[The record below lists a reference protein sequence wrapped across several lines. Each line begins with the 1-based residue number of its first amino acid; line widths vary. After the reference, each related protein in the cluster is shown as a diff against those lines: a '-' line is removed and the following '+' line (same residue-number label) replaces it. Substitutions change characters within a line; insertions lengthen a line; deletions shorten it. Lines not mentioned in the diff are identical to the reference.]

1 MTYAAC
7 YQAFGRDFWIE
18 PASAQFAN
26 AVFHDEY
33 QINDLRP
40 HQVRTVVDVG
50 AHVGSFT
57 LLCHHYWPNA
67 RIVAV
72 EPHPESFELLEKNT
86 KHIPREKLTL
96 INAAVTRNSGKCLL
110 SSPVSHSRVAEYVPD
125 MWNALEPRS
134 GEFGIQVDAV
144 STEDLW
150 SLLSGVGIEQIDLM
164 KLDCEGAEYAILP
177 ALAKFN
183 MMRSIGWIRG
193 EWHCRK
199 QNAILSAALT
209 PTHAFNI
216 DPNLPHEVGLFIAHR
231 L

>member
-1 MTYAAC
+1 MPHAAC

-18 PASAQFAN
+18 PASSQFAN

-40 HQVRTVVDVG
+40 HNVRTVVDVG

-96 INAAVTRNSGKCLL
+96 INAAVTHNSGRCLL
-110 SSPVSHSRVAEYVPD
+110 SSPVSHSRVSEYVPD
-125 MWNALEPRS
+125 LWNALEPRAS
-134 GEFGIQVDAV
+134 EFGIEVDSI

-150 SLLSGVGIEQIDLM
+150 AILSEEGIKEVDLM

-177 ALAKFN
+177 DLARIGT
-183 MMRSIGWIRG
+183 MPSIGWIRG
-193 EWHCRK
+193 EWHYRR
-199 QNAILSAALT
+199 QNPILSSALAR
-209 PTHAFNI
+209 THAFNI

>member
-1 MTYAAC
+1 MPHAAC

-18 PASAQFAN
+18 PASSQFAN

-40 HQVRTVVDVG
+40 HDVRTVVDVG

-57 LLCHHYWPNA
+57 LLCYHYWPNA

-72 EPHPESFELLEKNT
+72 EPHPESFELLERNT

-96 INAAVTRNSGKCLL
+96 INAAVTQKCGRCLL
-110 SSPVSHSRVAEYVPD
+110 SSPVSHSRVSEYVPD
-125 MWNALEPRS
+125 LWNALEPRAS
-134 GEFGIQVDAV
+134 EFGIVVDSI

-150 SLLSGVGIEQIDLM
+150 TILREERIEEVDLM
-164 KLDCEGAEYAILP
+164 KLDCEGAEYAIFP
-177 ALAKFN
+177 DLARIGA
-183 MMRSIGWIRG
+183 MPSIGWIRG
-193 EWHCRK
+193 EWHCRR
-199 QNAILSAALT
+199 QNPILSSALAR
-209 PTHAFNI
+209 THAFNI